1 MDKSSRKIGAD
12 YELTLSLK
20 EIEVTFPN
28 NIFDGGET
36 AAPTEKTYKKSE
48 IIQRL
53 QGIHGET
60 YQQRLDNDVDQESS
74 SWQKSVNSTPWSL

>member
-36 AAPTEKTYKKSE
+36 ATPTEKTYKKSE